1 MHAQLPESPA
11 TMTATLIRPTIAE
24 FRDDEFE
31 HELILQ
37 MRLAEL
43 VIALTGCS
51 APRAF
56 RMVRRQ
62 GDETPLDRLARTLAL
77 TRSEIAAA

>member
-1 MHAQLPESPA
+1 
-11 TMTATLIRPTIAE
+11 MTSTLVRPTFAD

-31 HELILQ
+31 DELVLQ

-51 APRAF
+51 AQRAF
-56 RMVRRQ
+56 RLVRRRTN
-62 GDETPLDRLARTLAL
+62 ETPLDRLARALAV
-77 TRSEIAAA
+77 TSSEIAAA